1 MIDLEHKYILLY
13 NTIVPNGYN
22 QTDKT
27 DSPMFD
33 NAVSQKVSNT
43 KRKKYGK

>member
-13 NTIVPNGYN
+13 NTKVPNGYN

-33 NAVSQKVSNT
+33 STVSQKVSDT